1 VHRANK
7 ELYAMLAEILR
18 YTKRVLERSDKD
30 ALVLAIRKVLK
41 EKYGIKTTTKTGDVG
56 VILRL
61 VLRKVHR
68 KTIFTYKRV
77 LQRALNNS
85 ISADRLADYIEANG
99 GIEKLRAGTA
109 EQEAAKEY
117 AIKVSNEQILASYY
131 LLACEEKRKLA
142 SIEISRDLEMRCSDA
157 RNSDGIVFVACNYGG
172 GKLNVLE
179 FVEVDKELNEKLLRK
194 IHKDAF
200 NRARFTIERE
210 ALAKRAYE
218 LNEMQ
223 ASMFMGKI
231 YSGGKEVINE
241 AANDYSVDGKAA

>member
-1 VHRANK
+1 
-7 ELYAMLAEILR
+7 
-18 YTKRVLERSDKD
+18 
-30 ALVLAIRKVLK
+30 
-41 EKYGIKTTTKTGDVG
+41 
-56 VILRL
+56 
-61 VLRKVHR
+61 
-68 KTIFTYKRV
+68 
-77 LQRALNNS
+77 
-85 ISADRLADYIEANG
+85 
-99 GIEKLRAGTA
+99 
-109 EQEAAKEY
+109 
-117 AIKVSNEQILASYY
+117 
-131 LLACEEKRKLA
+131 
-142 SIEISRDLEMRCSDA
+142 
-157 RNSDGIVFVACNYGG
+157 
-172 GKLNVLE
+172 LE